1 MMKKKLFI
9 SLALFAVFAMVLS
22 ACGGGAPAAPAAEA
36 PAGEEPA
43 AEGGVTIRVWTHQN
57 DAFNDGL
64 KDLADAYMADHPDV
78 SITFETF
85 DYDTYI
91 QTLQT
96 ALPAGT
102 EADILQMFGS
112 WVCSYAE
119 GGNLATVP
127 ESVLSMAEAKEVIF
141 PAQLA
146 GYDCGGTL
154 YGVPQEFN
162 IEYGATL
169 VNTAIAEEAGVDVSG
184 GWANW
189 DEFIADAKAMTVVQD
204 GVMLRAGYH
213 FTASDAVPA
222 TFYSL
227 ILQNGGQYLTDEG
240 FKVNTPEGMAALEF
254 MKKLVDEG
262 VVDPVLFNDEEN
274 WVGDCYF
281 EENCAMGLVGP
292 WVVADYA
299 SDYPDIVEVTKYVP
313 LPYLGS
319 EPKLVAA
326 SGWGLSVSA
335 NSKVQDAAWDFIKFV
350 ALDPANAI
358 QWNLASGTLPALK
371 VNATGD
377 AHDQLVAEFPH
388 FGPFLDILQYAQNEG
403 AFPDRDLIWYDITY
417 PRILEFLQ
425 GNASAQDTLETIERE
440 VGESMQ

>member
-1 MMKKKLFI
+1 MKKKYLVL
-9 SLALFAVFAMVLS
+9 LALISILAVALS
-22 ACGGGAPAAPAAEA
+22 ACGAKEEPTGGGPVGG
-36 PAGEEPA
+36 GEE
-43 AEGGVTIRVWTHQN
+43 VTIRVWTHQN
-57 DAFNDGL
+57 DAFNEGL
-64 KDLADAYMADHPDV
+64 ETLADSYMAANAGV
-78 SITFETF
+78 TITFETF

-119 GGNLATVP
+119 GGNLAEVP
-127 ESVLSMAEAKEVIF
+127 SNVLSMAEAEASIF

-146 GYDCGGTL
+146 GYNCDGKL

-169 VNTAIAEEAGVDVSG
+169 VNTSIADDVGVDVSA
-184 GWANW
+184 GWDSW
-189 DEFIADAKAMTVVQD
+189 DDFIADAKALTEVQD

-227 ILQNGGQYLTDEG
+227 ILQNGGEYLTDDG
-240 FKVNTPEGMAALEF
+240 FKVNTTEGKAALEF
-254 MKKLVDEG
+254 MKRLVDEG

-281 EENCAMGLVGP
+281 EELCAMGLVGP
-292 WVVADYA
+292 WVIADYKD
-299 SDYPDIVEVTKYVP
+299 DYPDIVDITQYVA
-313 LPYLGS
+313 LPYFGS

-326 SGWGLSVSA
+326 SGWGLSVSS
-335 NSKVQDAAWDFIKFV
+335 NSQVQEAAWDFVEYV
-350 ALDPANAI
+350 ALDPANAV
-358 QWNLASGTLPALK
+358 QWNLASGTLPALIA
-371 VNATGD
+371 NATGD
-377 AHDQLVAEFPH
+377 ARDQLVAAFPH
-388 FGPFLDILQYAQNEG
+388 FAPFLDILQYAQGEG
-403 AFPDRDLIWYDITY
+403 AFPDRDLVWYDITY
-417 PRILEFLQ
+417 PRIIEYLQ
-425 GNASAQDTLETIERE
+425 GNTTADETLETLERE

>member
-1 MMKKKLFI
+1 MKKKYLVL
-9 SLALFAVFAMVLS
+9 LALISILAVALS
-22 ACGGGAPAAPAAEA
+22 ACGAKEESTGGVPVGG
-36 PAGEEPA
+36 GEE
-43 AEGGVTIRVWTHQN
+43 VTIRVWTHQN
-57 DAFNDGL
+57 DAFNEGL
-64 KDLADAYMADHPDV
+64 ETLADSYMAANAGV
-78 SITFETF
+78 TITFETF

-119 GGNLATVP
+119 GGNLAEVP
-127 ESVLSMAEAKEVIF
+127 SSVLSMADAEASIF

-146 GYDCGGTL
+146 GYNCGGKL

-169 VNTAIAEEAGVDVSG
+169 VNTSIADDVGVDVSA
-184 GWANW
+184 GWDSW
-189 DEFIADAKAMTVVQD
+189 DDFIADAKALTEVQD

-227 ILQNGGQYLTDEG
+227 ILQNGGEYLTDDG
-240 FKVNTPEGMAALEF
+240 FKVNTTEGKAALEF
-254 MKKLVDEG
+254 MKRLVDEG

-281 EENCAMGLVGP
+281 EELCAMGLVGP
-292 WVVADYA
+292 WVIADYKD
-299 SDYPDIVEVTKYVP
+299 DYPDIVDITQYVA
-313 LPYLGS
+313 LPYFGS
-319 EPKLVAA
+319 EPNLVAA
-326 SGWGLSVSA
+326 SGWGLSVST
-335 NSKVQDAAWDFIKFV
+335 NSQVQEAAWGFVKYV
-350 ALDPANAI
+350 ALDPANAV
-358 QWNLASGTLPALK
+358 QWNLASGTLPALIA
-371 VNATGD
+371 NATGD
-377 AHDQLVAEFPH
+377 ARDQLVAAFPH
-388 FGPFLDILQYAQNEG
+388 FAPFLDILQYAQGEG
-403 AFPDRDLIWYDITY
+403 AFPDRDLVWYDITY
-417 PRILEFLQ
+417 PRIIEYLQ
-425 GNASAQDTLETIERE
+425 GNATADETLETLERE